1 MINIENLICDFTEK
15 NSSQTLTISLAYRTY
30 LKRIVVLTTG
40 EPSQPQVR
48 YFSLLM
54 DHPLSGGTE
63 EMETEL
69 FFTSVFGPVY
79 DVKE

>member
-1 MINIENLICDFTEK
+1 
-15 NSSQTLTISLAYRTY
+15 
-30 LKRIVVLTTG
+30 
-40 EPSQPQVR
+40 
-48 YFSLLM
+48 M

-79 DVKE
+79 DVKEQMHIYGLSLLLNEGFTIDCCVIGNLLRPSFST

>member
-1 MINIENLICDFTEK
+1 
-15 NSSQTLTISLAYRTY
+15 
-30 LKRIVVLTTG
+30 
-40 EPSQPQVR
+40 
-48 YFSLLM
+48 M

-79 DVKE
+79 VCERVNAHLWTFSLAQ